1 MNSAHC
7 FCFQIDPPLTCSP
20 LDNDDKLDAIS
31 LVQGSSSLLVEV
43 GMPEVPTHR
52 VEQTEVVPEHKF
64 YFMFPLIFTV
74 IWTEMLPNLE
84 TKGAFY
90 LDLDFNQNEANVA

>member
-1 MNSAHC
+1 MPLSVPN
-7 FCFQIDPPLTCSP
+7 LTCSP
-20 LDNDDKLDAIS
+20 LDDDDKLDAIS

-52 VEQTEVVPEHKF
+52 VEQTEVVPEHK
-64 YFMFPLIFTV
+64 YDFMFPLIFTV

-84 TKGAFY
+84 TKKVLFTWT
-90 LDLDFNQNEANVA
+90 LLKLQPK

>member
-7 FCFQIDPPLTCSP
+7 FCFQIDPSHPLTCSS
-20 LDNDDKLDAIS
+20 LDDDDKLDAIS

-43 GMPEVPTHR
+43 GMPEVPAHR

-64 YFMFPLIFTV
+64 S
-74 IWTEMLPNLE
+74 
-84 TKGAFY
+84 GA
-90 LDLDFNQNEANVA
+90 LARICPV